1 MHCNGEPS
9 EVGNGMESYSGA
21 TELAHQFELSFELFK
36 PRFDVE
42 ASMLVF
48 KSL

>member
-21 TELAHQFELSFELFK
+21 TELAHQFELFK